1 MTPAPPLDRHLD
13 GPGPDRAAATNSAPI
28 WPWLLLAAALVG
40 VRCLPYAVW
49 GTMAF
54 DSDQAVVGLMAKHI
68 AEFRALPVYQYG
80 APYLVIASAYI
91 TAPFMWLF
99 GPTVFALKLPLVLM
113 NIGVGLATVVAI
125 VRTGLPPP
133 VALLLAIPVL
143 VPSPVTGAGL
153 MDALGMTVEPAL
165 FILLLWWFRSRPLLF
180 GVIACLGF
188 HVREFVAYGV
198 AALVAIDLLT
208 GTLLTR
214 DGRRHWVR
222 VALASAGTA
231 ALIAGLARFGSS
243 RGPDSWAG
251 SVEGNLATLGA
262 AFCFSPAQAVRNVT
276 DLATSFLGL
285 LWGAVPAPLADAAV
299 RSQVTQGAPGAWPV
313 LGVLLVLLLV
323 SAGGRHAGLLW
334 RRRATPAIGFGTF
347 LALVGAQAVLVYAVS
362 RCGPIAT
369 LTIRYGLLGVF
380 LPTGL
385 ALCGWSIEE
394 SRTWRGLLA
403 AAFGLLLLLNLWP
416 AARLWHEQAR
426 HFTPSNRLQLV
437 DALEARGI
445 RYARSDYW
453 TAYYVDFMSQERIIV
468 GSTSQPRILAY
479 ERALAWHASEVVR
492 IETTPCDSSPAIV
505 PGYYICR

>member
-1 MTPAPPLDRHLD
+1 MTTAQPLDRRLD
-13 GPGPDRAAATNSAPI
+13 VHGPDGAASTDGAPI

-40 VRCLPYAVW
+40 FRCLPYAVW

-91 TAPFMWLF
+91 TAPFMWVF

-133 VALLLAIPVL
+133 VAVLLAIPVL

-153 MDALGMTVEPAL
+153 MDALGMTVEPAV

-198 AALVAIDLLT
+198 AALVAIDLFT

-214 DGRRHWVR
+214 DGRRHWTS

-231 ALIAGLARFGSS
+231 GLIAGLARFGSS

-262 AFCFSPAQAVRNVT
+262 AFCFSPAQAARNVA

-285 LWGAVPAPLADAAV
+285 LWGAAPAPLADAAV
-299 RSQVTQGAPGAWPV
+299 RSQVTQGARGAWPV
-313 LGVLLVLLLV
+313 LGLLLVLLLAH
-323 SAGGRHAGLLW
+323 AGG
-334 RRRATPAIGFGTF
+334 
-347 LALVGAQAVLVYAVS
+347 
-362 RCGPIAT
+362 
-369 LTIRYGLLGVF
+369 
-380 LPTGL
+380 
-385 ALCGWSIEE
+385 
-394 SRTWRGLLA
+394 
-403 AAFGLLLLLNLWP
+403 
-416 AARLWHEQAR
+416 
-426 HFTPSNRLQLV
+426 
-437 DALEARGI
+437 
-445 RYARSDYW
+445 
-453 TAYYVDFMSQERIIV
+453 
-468 GSTSQPRILAY
+468 
-479 ERALAWHASEVVR
+479 
-492 IETTPCDSSPAIV
+492 
-505 PGYYICR
+505 